1 MTGGPDHETTHLGPK
16 WIPERV
22 SRAFSL
28 EELGEIRL
36 RIERLE
42 EDVAEQRLIDPA
54 TTALVDRL
62 ARLVEEVRGAGPGTP
77 GA

>member
-1 MTGGPDHETTHLGPK
+1 MTGGSGHDLPPSGPR

-42 EDVAEQRLIDPA
+42 ADVAEQRLIDPA

-62 ARLVEEVRGAGPGTP
+62 ARLVDHARGNGRGAPR
-77 GA
+77 A